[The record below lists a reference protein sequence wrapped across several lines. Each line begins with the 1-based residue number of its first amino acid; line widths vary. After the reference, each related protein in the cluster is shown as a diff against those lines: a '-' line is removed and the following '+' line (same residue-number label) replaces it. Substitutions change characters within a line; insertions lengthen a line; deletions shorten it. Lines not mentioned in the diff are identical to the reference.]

1 MSKSQVFNYIFT
13 PGPSDVGNIEI
24 EGKVTKNRI
33 LLITNVTKKEIL
45 YNFAESEFDARVVF
59 THGNSENF
67 PEVVLSNN
75 GTTKIFLDKDTSSHS
90 STDEIQIF
98 IEDEETIVRPYRF
111 GTDAIERMRIAAPQS
126 MIDADFEYGS
136 QSTKWQT
143 IDLSRGYPSIYEI
156 SGADVNISTVITDA
170 SSQTDGIG
178 LSLITVTSISPH
190 GFIKGTPIRVK
201 GLSESISNASRA
213 EGSFLVEQ
221 IIDPITFTY
230 YAKGKVGTTSGQDL
244 YTPYSQIKKGGLYT
258 GASVGSPSFSAP
270 ISGSSGTLTTRFITR
285 SGSNRISY
293 TGTPSI
299 VVGAPLVG
307 PGIID
312 GTQVT
317 GVTTGI
323 TTANI
328 TTNIIPPTNIIEVS
342 NTTNINVGSALDDGS
357 GNATFVTNVSGNSL
371 TLSNPYLVSATGSS
385 NELGTFSAQPFN
397 FGQGS
402 NAQLQVQRTEGRY
415 ISSITSVGVGYT
427 TNDRIIALGSSLGG
441 NNTNNLVLKVLNVD
455 SNGGITSFISSKSV
469 TPLGESSLSVSE
481 KIFGLSSLLVNPTA
495 GSVDSISIGAN
506 SDFAFG
512 TGDFTVEMWVYRNR
526 ISATEVLFDMRT
538 SVLTTNPVL
547 FINTG
552 GSAIYQVNGGIRI
565 QSASTIPASTWTH
578 IALSRKSG
586 ITKLYLNG
594 VQEGGDYSD
603 TFNVLSSPVRMGSN
617 YLNAG
622 GFFGYIDEVRV
633 TTGYGRYD
641 QTTFPLQTFEY
652 STDVYTTLLL
662 HFNGTNGSTSF
673 PDDSYGIAIPSFKTY
688 NNISGISTGTGIGAI
703 FDVTRVGGSTTT
715 YSVSFRSGETETGN
729 GYSVQDV
736 IIIDG
741 SILDG
746 QSVTNDLFISVST
759 VDGNGRI
766 TSFAVSGLATS
777 GNSVY
782 TNITTV
788 NSGTESTFSVNQ
800 NNGEYSAIVQ
810 NGGFGYYPEYQLRIP
825 GSLLN
830 GLDFIND
837 LILTVTEINLNTSS
851 VGTISSV
858 TSAGTPVS
866 GSSITF
872 FPSVSISESTSSNIA
887 DSTNLSF
894 SSLARI
900 RVQFNQN
907 HGLIPGTPII
917 STITST
923 GVGHSLASGPFV
935 IDAVPQLNQIEFSAR
950 SPGTIVS
957 AGLAGTVYTRPDC
970 FYTHR
975 PFDGGV
981 RLGTGSPSHGMQAIR
996 QSKKY
1001 IRYQS
1006 GKGIMYT
1013 TGALFAPSYDLA
1025 NITST
1030 GTAVGSVISCTV
1042 EDNEHGLQIGA
1053 EVELV
1058 GVKTSGYNGHYTVNS
1073 IIDDYTFTVLATT
1086 TLDSASPELLSTS
1099 QVSLY
1104 RWKGATVRAGA
1115 FDDQNGIF
1123 WQYDGINL
1131 SVGLRSSTFQISGT
1145 INVTPESNLVTGN
1158 NTRFKEQLKVGD
1170 RIVVKGMSH
1179 VITSITNNTTMTVN
1193 PDYRGISP
1201 ASGVKA
1207 SLTID
1212 TIFPQNRWN
1221 IDTAD
1226 GNGRSGYKI
1235 NISKMQMIGFQY
1247 TWYGAGFIDWML
1259 RGTDGDYLFVHRLKN
1274 NNRNT
1279 EAYMRSGNLPVR
1291 YEVINEGVSNVLKN
1305 QIDSTQNTLEL
1316 EDASLY
1322 PSSGIVYVDNEL
1334 IRYSQKNQNILSGLT
1349 RSSTYSNFI
1358 SGSQRSYTAGTA
1370 SSHDKGSS
1378 AILVSNTATPI
1389 ISHWG
1394 SAYLTD
1400 GLFDEDRGYLF
1411 NYPTIGLPITTVKN
1425 TAFMIRL
1432 SPSVSDSLV
1441 GDLGE
1446 RELINR
1452 AQLLLKSLE
1461 FTPTGGATTQAVVI
1475 EGILNPSN
1483 YPNDPTLVSWSN
1495 LISQGSGG
1503 QPSFAQ
1509 LTSGQAIPWD
1519 GGGQSIN
1526 ASTSVTRNFFT
1537 QFQVFNRVAVQNVRV
1552 GFFISGT
1559 GVPGGTRVV
1568 SISRFDNNNTTIQ
1581 FSNAVNSGTAGSITY
1596 AFTEPTTSATPGETI
1611 FSFVGPAIDKS
1622 TIDLS
1627 ELKELNN
1634 TPIGG
1639 RGTFPNGPDILAI
1652 NVYVTSGSTI
1662 NGNFV
1667 LRWAEAQA

>member
-1 MSKSQVFNYIFT
+1 MAKSQVINYVFT
-13 PGPSDVGNIEI
+13 PGSSDVGNIEI

-45 YNFAESEFDARVVF
+45 YTFAEPEFDARIVF
-59 THGNSENF
+59 TSGNSENF
-67 PEVVLSNN
+67 PEVTYINN

-90 STDEIQIF
+90 SNDEIQIF
-98 IEDEETIVRPYRF
+98 IEDEELIVRPYRF
-111 GTDAIERMRIAAPQS
+111 GTDAIERMRVAAPQS

-136 QSTKWQT
+136 QPTKWQT
-143 IDLSRGYPSIYEI
+143 IDLTRGYPSFYEI
-156 SGADVNISTVITDA
+156 SGTDVNISTITTDA
-170 SSQTDGIG
+170 SSLTDGVG

-190 GFIKGTPIRVK
+190 GYVRGTPIKVR
-201 GLSESISNASRA
+201 GLSESISGSIRA
-213 EGSFLVEQ
+213 EGTFLVDQ
-221 IIDPITFTY
+221 LIDSNTFTY
-230 YAKGKVGTTSGQDL
+230 YAKGIVGSVVGQNLSTT
-244 YTPYSQIKKGGLYT
+244 YSIIRKGGVYT
-258 GASVGSPSFSAP
+258 GADIGSPSFSVP
-270 ISGSSGTLTTRFITR
+270 TSGSSGTLTTRFITR
-285 SGSNRISY
+285 SGSNRISF
-293 TGTPSI
+293 TGSPS
-299 VVGAPLVG
+299 VVIGAPLIG
-307 PGIID
+307 SGILG

-323 TTANI
+323 TTSTISSNI
-328 TTNIIPPTNIIEVS
+328 VPPTNIITVS
-342 NTTNINVGSALDDGS
+342 NTNNINVGSALDDGS
-357 GNATFVTNVSGNSL
+357 GNSTFVTNISGNTL
-371 TLSNPYLVSATGSS
+371 TLSNPYLISQTGAS
-385 NELGTFSAQPFN
+385 NDLGVFSAEPFN
-397 FGQGS
+397 FGDG
-402 NAQLQVQRTEGRY
+402 NDAQLQVQRTEGRY

-495 GSVDSISIGAN
+495 GSVDSISIEAN

-526 ISATEVLFDMRT
+526 ISAPEVLFEMRT

-565 QSASTIPASTWTH
+565 QSANTIPASTWTH

-729 GYSVQDV
+729 SYSVQDV

-746 QSVTNDLFISVST
+746 QSVTNDLFISVSA

-766 TSFAVSGLATS
+766 NSFAVSGLATS

-782 TNITTV
+782 TNISTI
-788 NSGTESTFSVNQ
+788 NSGTESTFNVNQ
-800 NNGEYSAIVQ
+800 NNGEYFANVQ
-810 NGGFGYYPEYQLRIP
+810 NGGFGYYPGYQLKIP

-830 GLDFIND
+830 GVDPIND
-837 LILTVTEINLNTSS
+837 LILTVTDINLNSFS

-858 TSAGTPVS
+858 TPSGTPVS
-866 GSSITF
+866 GSTITF
-872 FPSVSISESTSSNIA
+872 FPSVSISETTNNNIA
-887 DSTNLSF
+887 NATSLSF
-894 SSLARI
+894 SSLARV

-907 HGLIPGTPII
+907 HGLVPGTPII
-917 STITST
+917 SSIYST
-923 GVGHSLASGPFV
+923 GVGHSLASGPFLV
-935 IDAVPQLNQIEFSAR
+935 DAVPQLNQIEFSTR
-950 SPGTIVS
+950 SPGTVS
-957 AGLAGTVYTRPDC
+957 SVGLAGTIYTRSDC
-970 FYTHR
+970 FYSHR

-981 RLGTGSPSHGMQAIR
+981 RLGTGSPSHGIQAIR

-1025 NITST
+1025 SITSN
-1030 GTAVGSVISCTV
+1030 GTAVGSVITCTV

-1053 EVELV
+1053 EIELIDI
-1058 GVKTSGYNGHYTVNS
+1058 KTSGYNGHYTVNS
-1073 IIDDYTFTVLATT
+1073 IITDYTFTVLANNILGSST
-1086 TLDSASPELLSTS
+1086 AELLATS

-1104 RWKGATVRAGA
+1104 KWKGATVRAGA

-1123 WQYDGINL
+1123 WQYDGVNL
-1131 SVGLRSSTFQISGT
+1131 SVGLRSSTFQLSGT
-1145 INVTPESNLVTGN
+1145 LNVTPNSNLITGN
-1158 NTRFKEQLKVGD
+1158 LTRFEEQLNVGD
-1170 RIVVKGMSH
+1170 RIVIKGMSH
-1179 VITSITNNTTMTVN
+1179 VVTSITNNTTLTVN
-1193 PDYRGISP
+1193 PDYRGVSAIT
-1201 ASGVKA
+1201 GVKS
-1207 SLTID
+1207 SLTKD
-1212 TIFPQNRWN
+1212 LIFTQDRWN

-1226 GNGRSGYKI
+1226 GNGPSGYNI

-1291 YEVINEGVSNVLKN
+1291 YEVINEGVSNILAN
-1305 QIDSTQNTLEL
+1305 QINSSQTTLEL
-1316 EDASLY
+1316 EDANLY
-1322 PSSGIVYVDNEL
+1322 PSSGVLYVDNEL
-1334 IRYSQKNQNILSGLT
+1334 ITYNAKTGNILTGLQ
-1349 RSSTYSNFI
+1349 RNSTYSNFT
-1358 SGSQRSYTAGTA
+1358 SGSQRSYTAGA
-1370 SSHDKGSS
+1370 ALSHDKGSS
-1378 AILVSNTATPI
+1378 AILISNTATPI

-1394 SAYLTD
+1394 SAFLTD

-1411 NYPTIGLPITTVKN
+1411 NYPTIGLPVTLFKT

-1432 SPSVSDSLV
+1432 SPSVSDALI
-1441 GDLGE
+1441 GDLGD

-1461 FTPTGGATTQAVVI
+1461 FTPTSGATSQAVII

-1483 YPNDPTLVSWSN
+1483 YPVNPSTVNWNN

-1509 LTSGQAIPWD
+1509 VTGGQGVLWD
-1519 GGGQSIN
+1519 GGAQSFT
-1526 ASTSVTRNFFT
+1526 ASTTVTRNFRT
-1537 QFQVFNRVAVQNVRV
+1537 QDQVFLRSQVAAARV
-1552 GFFISGT
+1552 GFFVSGS
-1559 GVPGGTRVV
+1559 GVPGGTT
-1568 SISRFDNNNTTIQ
+1568 IIAIFNFDANNVTIR
-1581 FSNAVNSGTAGSITY
+1581 FSNSVTSGTAGSITY
-1596 AFTEPTTSATPGETI
+1596 TFTSPTDAAAPGETV
-1611 FSFVGPAIDKS
+1611 FSFVGSAVDKS

-1639 RGTFPNGPDILAI
+1639 RGTFPNGPDTLAV
-1652 NVYVTSGSTI
+1652 NVYVTGGSSIT
-1662 NGNFV
+1662 GNFV